1 MNRYRA
7 NISIKGV
14 DNSGQKSTWLKK
26 YLISISFLQERKAAK
41 RKLSEDKEYD
51 ENIRKERK
59 EYKQAIKKKM
69 KLENQREVI

>member
-1 MNRYRA
+1 M
-7 NISIKGV
+7 
-14 DNSGQKSTWLKK
+14 
-26 YLISISFLQERKAAK
+26 ISISFLQERKAAK

-69 KLENQREVI
+69 KLENQREVIQIDSGYVRLGSTNLFR